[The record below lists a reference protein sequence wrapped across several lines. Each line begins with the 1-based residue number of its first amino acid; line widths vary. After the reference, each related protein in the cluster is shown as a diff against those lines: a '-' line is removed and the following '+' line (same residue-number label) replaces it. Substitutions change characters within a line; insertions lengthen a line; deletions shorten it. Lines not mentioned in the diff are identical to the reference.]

1 MQALYLQKNNS
12 GEKRLYPFCEFD
24 MAAAI
29 GYATATSFSISP
41 PASYTGPDRTC
52 WNIIADGGTTPALLP
67 YIAASFDD
75 DLIVDARSEYQPF
88 YFNADTYRDCFED
101 AGTLSAKPDDWDPT
115 YNSMYYQEIYLGAGS
130 CFMDQPYTFVANM
143 QYYKNETLSGVY
155 ETDEGMAFGIS
166 IGYVYRNGQYWY
178 DAVYGHKLMLDGY
191 ANLAEIWQYYVPQMM
206 GFPSN
211 RILGGFGTV
220 EFNMGTVGL
229 VPDTPDTPTDAG
241 SMLVHGE
248 YQGVHYYGCCMYRFD
263 PDTGK
268 CVAYRVYMLP
278 EWCWGEAQ
286 EWVPPEPPEPV
297 IPDPQDYGSDSWSDG
312 GGGTLT
318 DSNDAPD
325 ITSSY
330 DFIDPL
336 GAYGLHMYVVSDAA
350 YGDLLSTL
358 WGTGTLSQTLWNR
371 WENFKFNPL
380 QGILINHFVPSAFI
394 PTQTNTSR
402 IKLAGIELVSTA
414 GIPDDQITTA
424 ALEHL
429 SVPEFFGNFLDYAPY
444 TQMKMY
450 LPFCGWISIDP
461 DRVVGGGI
469 DVTYKCDLLTG
480 DVCAFVQCT
489 DRTGSVTYMY
499 TATGNCAVT
508 LPVTGNDQG
517 TGAAI
522 SGALQTVISAVT
534 GNAIGVI
541 NGLTG
546 ALTAQHHTQQTGSV
560 SGNVA
565 NIADLQCRLQII
577 RPCSSIPKY
586 GQQLRGRPSDVGVTV
601 SQLIGTGWNSFS
613 AVHADIDG
621 ATHAE
626 CEEIVR
632 LMRDGIIL

>member
-1 MQALYLQKNNS
+1 MYALYLRKNNAL
-12 GEKRLYPFCEFD
+12 EKTLYPFCEFD
-24 MAAAI
+24 MEAAI
-29 GYATATSFSISP
+29 TASWGASFAISP
-41 PASYTGPDRTC
+41 PASYTGSDLTC
-52 WNIIADGGTTPALLP
+52 WNIFADGDQNPALLP
-67 YIAASFDD
+67 NIAACFDD
-75 DLIVDARSEYQPF
+75 DLIIDARSENQPY
-88 YFNADTYRDCFED
+88 YFNADTYRDCFGE
-101 AGTLSAKPDDWDPT
+101 AETLAAEPADWTST
-115 YNSMYYQEIYLGAGS
+115 YNGMYYQEIYLGAGS
-130 CFMDQPYTFVANM
+130 CFMDQPYTFVAGT
-143 QYYKNETLSGVY
+143 YYKNETLSGVY

-178 DAVYGHKLMLDGY
+178 DAIFGHKLMLDGY
-191 ANLAEIWQYYVPQMM
+191 ANLAEYWQYYVPQMT
-206 GFPSN
+206 GFPST

-220 EFNMGTVGL
+220 EFNMGTMGL
-229 VPDTPDTPTDAG
+229 VPDTPDSPTNAG
-241 SMLVHGE
+241 SMLVNGT
-248 YQGVHYYGCCMYRFD
+248 YLGVDYYGCCMYRWD
-263 PDTGK
+263 EDTGK
-268 CVAYRVYMLP
+268 CIAFRVYMLP
-278 EWCWGEAQ
+278 AWCWGDPQ

-297 IPDPQDYGSDSWSDG
+297 IPDPQDYGPDSWAEG

-358 WGTGTLSQTLWNR
+358 WGTGTLSQTLWSR
-371 WENFKFNPL
+371 WENYKFNPL

-429 SVPEFFGNFLDYAPY
+429 SVPEFFGNAFDYAPY
-444 TQMKMY
+444 TQLKLY
-450 LPFCGWISIDP
+450 LPFCGWITVDP
-461 DRVVGGGI
+461 DRVVGGGLDI
-469 DVTYKCDLLTG
+469 TYKCDLLTG
-480 DVCAFVQCT
+480 DVCAYVQCT
-489 DRTGSVTYMY
+489 DRTGSCTYMY

-517 TGAAI
+517 TGAAL
-522 SGALQTVISAVT
+522 SGALQTVIGAVT

-541 NGLTG
+541 NGVTG

-577 RPCSSIPKY
+577 RPVLTIPQY
-586 GQQLRGRPSDVGVTV
+586 GQQLRGRPSEVGVEI
-601 SQLIGTGWNSFS
+601 SQLVGTGWNSFN
-613 AVHADIDG
+613 ALHPDIEG
-621 ATHAE
+621 ATADECAE
-626 CEEIVR
+626 IAR
-632 LMRDGIIL
+632 LLSEGVIL